1 MKVVTAA
8 EMAAIERASERAGVS
23 TDTLMEHAGLAV
35 AQLARELLGGAAG
48 RRIVTLAGPGNNG
61 ADGLVAARH
70 LCRWGAESVGYLAAP
85 RPAADPKLRLALDY
99 GVAVYRIEDDPGR
112 QRLERLLASA
122 ELVIDAV
129 LGTGAS
135 RPLSGALREVMLRVG
150 ARGATRLPPPS
161 VSVHPATGSGRT
173 ETDGYPSASEALDE
187 GEATP
192 VRPEPGGGR
201 AGGAGALLLA
211 LDLPTGLNA
220 DTGAV
225 DAAGPPADVT
235 AALGYP
241 KAGLLRFPG
250 AEYAGRLRILD
261 IGIPAGLPEEAA
273 VDLELL
279 TPQWVAQRRP
289 PRPPEA
295 HKGAFGHALIIAG
308 SRRYVGAAYL
318 AAQAAV
324 RSGAGLTTLASPQS
338 VYPINAARSAEA
350 IHRPLP
356 EDAEGRIDASA
367 AALLRGEI
375 GRFSAVAIGCGMGR
389 YDGGAALL
397 ERLLFSGEPG
407 GGAAAGGDG
416 DGGGDAAADG
426 RPVLPIPVL
435 IDADGLNNLSQIA
448 DWPERARPPLVLTPH
463 PGEMSTL
470 TGRPVAEIQ
479 ADRVGAARYWAERW
493 NAVVLLKG
501 AHSVIA
507 APGRPALLLAA
518 ANPGLAT
525 GGTGDVLS
533 GLIAG
538 LLAQGLPPFEAA
550 GCGAWLHAAAG
561 AAAAA
566 RRGAAATAAGDLLDL
581 IGN

>member
-8 EMAAIERASERAGVS
+8 EMAAIEQAAERAGVA
-23 TDTLMEHAGLAV
+23 TDALMENAGLAV
-35 AQLARELLGGAAG
+35 AQLARELLGGAVAG
-48 RRIVTLAGPGNNG
+48 KRILTLVGPGNNG

-70 LCRWGAESVGYLAAP
+70 LRRWGAESVCYLAAG
-85 RPAADPKLRLALDY
+85 RPAADPKLRRARDY
-99 GVAVYRIEDDPGR
+99 GAAVYRIEDDPGLHL
-112 QRLERLLASA
+112 LERLLSQA

-135 RPLSGALREVMLRVG
+135 RPLSGALREVMLRVSSAG
-150 ARGATRLPPPS
+150 Q
-161 VSVHPATGSGRT
+161 SGR
-173 ETDGYPSASEALDE
+173 
-187 GEATP
+187 
-192 VRPEPGGGR
+192 R
-201 AGGAGALLLA
+201 LLA

-220 DTGAV
+220 DSGAV
-225 DAAGPPADVT
+225 DSAYPSAAVT

-250 AEYAGRLRILD
+250 AGYAGRLRVLD
-261 IGIPAGLPEEAA
+261 IGIPPGLPEEAA
-273 VDLELL
+273 VGLELL
-279 TPQWVAQRRP
+279 TPEWVAQRLP

-295 HKGAFGHALIIAG
+295 HKGTFGHALIIAG

-338 VYPINAARSAEA
+338 VYPIIAARSAEA

-356 EDAEGRIDASA
+356 EDAEGRIATGA
-367 AALLRGEI
+367 AELLRRES
-375 GRFSAVAIGCGMGR
+375 GRFSALAVGCGMGR
-389 YDGGAALL
+389 YAGGAALL
-397 ERLLFSGEPG
+397 EKLLFSAEPG
-407 GGAAAGGDG
+407 GDTAGGGADDAAAAGGWP
-416 DGGGDAAADG
+416 AFPAG
-426 RPVLPIPVL
+426 RPVL

-448 DWPERARPPLVLTPH
+448 NWPERARHPLVLTPH

-470 TGRPVAEIQ
+470 TGRPVGEIQ
-479 ADRVGAARYWAERW
+479 ADRVAAARHWAGRW

-507 APGRPALLLAA
+507 APGEPTLLLPA
-518 ANPGLAT
+518 ANPALAT

-533 GLIAG
+533 GIIAG
-538 LLAQGLPPFEAA
+538 LLAQGLPPRAAA
-550 GCGAWLHAAAG
+550 GCGTWLHAAAG
-561 AAAAA
+561 AQAAAQ
-566 RRGAAATAAGDLLDL
+566 RGAAATAASDLLDL